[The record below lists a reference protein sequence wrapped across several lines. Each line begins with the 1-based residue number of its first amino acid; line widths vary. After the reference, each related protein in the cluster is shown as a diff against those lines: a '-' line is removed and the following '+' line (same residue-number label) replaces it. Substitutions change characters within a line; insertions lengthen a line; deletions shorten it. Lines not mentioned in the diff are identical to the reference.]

1 MRHLA
6 TLLSIVFGLAASAA
20 AVAAD
25 APANFSG
32 LLKYVQTIKDMDR
45 AYAFYVSLGMEPQ
58 APPAESKKLADN
70 PGVARLTGSPAD
82 TKFRSAF
89 LRIPGADFQFE
100 FTEFAGLDQKAI
112 RPRMQDPGASLLVLR
127 VRDIAKTLEIAK
139 QGGAEVVT
147 LGGAPLPIGP
157 QGKTRIVFL
166 RDPEG
171 YFVELVD
178 ASSAG
183 ADAPAGNIV
192 GATFASVV
200 ADAKQA
206 GEYYR
211 DHFGL
216 EARFAEPVAN
226 GNDVRVVGLEKGRFE
241 RSTVTVPGSNVSWM
255 FLSYGNVEKKAYAPR
270 VTDPGAPAIGIQTR
284 NFDGVVAE
292 YKGSGG
298 TVVSTD
304 GEAFRPGGNAII
316 FVRDPFGLLVE
327 VNQPAPPKP

>member
-1 MRHLA
+1 MRRLA
-6 TLLSIVFGLAASAA
+6 ALLCVALGLAASSAA
-20 AVAAD
+20 LAAD
-25 APANFSG
+25 APAPFTK

-45 AYAFYVSLGMEPQ
+45 AYAFYLSLGLEPQ
-58 APPAESKKLADN
+58 GPPSAEKKLADN
-70 PGVARLTGSPAD
+70 PGVARLTGSPAG
-82 TKFRSAF
+82 TQFRNAF
-89 LRIPGADFQFE
+89 LKVPGADFQFE
-100 FTEFAGLDQKAI
+100 FTEFAGLEQKAI

-127 VRDIAKTLEIAK
+127 VRDIAKTIEIARK
-139 QGGAEVVT
+139 GGAEIVT

-183 ADAPAGNIV
+183 ADAPSGNIV
-192 GATFASVV
+192 GASFASVV
-200 ADAKQA
+200 EDAKKA

-226 GNDVRVVGLEKGRFE
+226 GNDVRVVGLEKGQFE

-255 FLSYGNVEKKAYAPR
+255 FVSYGKVEKKAYAPR

-284 NFDGVVAE
+284 NFDGVLAA

-298 TVVSTD
+298 TVVSAD

-327 VNQPAPPKP
+327 VNQPAPPK